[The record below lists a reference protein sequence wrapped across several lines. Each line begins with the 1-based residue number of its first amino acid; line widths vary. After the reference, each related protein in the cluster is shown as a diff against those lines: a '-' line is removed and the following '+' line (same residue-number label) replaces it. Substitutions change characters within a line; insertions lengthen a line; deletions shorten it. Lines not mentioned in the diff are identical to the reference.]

1 VQIRTLCGSD
11 KEVKIYPED
20 HQGLFTSN
28 SKYKIMS
35 HRIQK
40 YKLIISEN
48 STDLEQSINEHFKK
62 GFELY
67 GDPGIKASSDGTS
80 KFFQAMVLRGDF

>member
-1 VQIRTLCGSD
+1 MRTLCGSD

>member
-1 VQIRTLCGSD
+1 MRTLCVSD

-28 SKYKIMS
+28 SKHKIMS

-48 STDLEQSINEHFKK
+48 SNDLEQSINEHFKK

-67 GDPGIKASSDGTS
+67 GDPGIKGSSDGTS
-80 KFFQAMVLRGDF
+80 KFFQAMVLRGDL

>member
-1 VQIRTLCGSD
+1 MRTLCVSD

-48 STDLEQSINEHFKK
+48 SNDLEQSINEHFKK

>member
-1 VQIRTLCGSD
+1 MKTLCGSD

-20 HQGLFTSN
+20 HQSLFTSN
-28 SKYKIMS
+28 PKYKIMS
-35 HRIQK
+35 HRVQK

-48 STDLEQSINEHFKK
+48 SNDLEQSINEHFKK

-67 GDPGIKASSDGTS
+67 GDPGIKASFDGTS

>member
-1 VQIRTLCGSD
+1 MQIRTLCGSD

>member
-1 VQIRTLCGSD
+1 MRTLCVSD

-28 SKYKIMS
+28 SKYKTMS

-48 STDLEQSINEHFKK
+48 SNDLEQSINEHFKK

-67 GDPGIKASSDGTS
+67 GDPGIKGSSDGTS

>member
-1 VQIRTLCGSD
+1 MRTLCVSD

>member
-1 VQIRTLCGSD
+1 
-11 KEVKIYPED
+11 
-20 HQGLFTSN
+20 
-28 SKYKIMS
+28 MS

-67 GDPGIKASSDGTS
+67 GDPGIKGSSDGTS

>member
-1 VQIRTLCGSD
+1 MRTLCVSD

-28 SKYKIMS
+28 SKYKIMP

-48 STDLEQSINEHFKK
+48 SNDLEQSINEHFKK